1 MAKICQK
8 CSTENR
14 DTSKFCSRCGNT
26 LVEGVCT
33 LQNETVLAGR
43 YKVIRPVK
51 SGGMGSVYEAID
63 EHFGDKCALKEMSP
77 KFSSQKEQEYIRKRF
92 EEEAKMLRKLHHTNM
107 PRVVDYF
114 VDHGV
119 YYLVMDFIEGEDLE
133 TVLDKQGSPGL
144 PEVNLIDWSCQIL
157 DVLSYLHSQKPPVIY
172 RDLKPGNIML
182 RHSDGKVLLVDFGI
196 ARTMA
201 SETDAS
207 HTVIGTQGYAP
218 PEQYKGQI
226 EPASDIYALGA
237 TFHHLSTGMPPL
249 VPFAFEPVRNFSPS
263 LSRNFETV
271 IMKALSLDVKDR
283 FSCAE
288 EMKLALI
295 YNKIPSVLPSVTSQE
310 KKVSPSAI
318 VQEKKV
324 PSSVIPQEK
333 KVPVVE
339 IRDYGQTP
347 GISDDMILIPSGEVI
362 LGSKEQL
369 GFLGSKWQVM
379 PVYRVRLDDYYIDKY
394 PVTFGQ
400 YEEFVNKT
408 GYRSEGQWKKYY
420 SAFYRNYPVVNVT
433 WNDAGAYATWKGKRL
448 PTQAEWEKAARGT
461 DFRTYP
467 WGQEWDRNKCN
478 NLRMDRDD
486 LLGRMMVMEQG
497 KGTLPA
503 GSFPEGLS
511 FYGVMDM
518 SGNVWEWCSDWYYKP
533 EGFQINP
540 KGPLSGTFKILCG
553 GSWLLQ
559 DIYCFWCATRTK
571 EKPASYNSQAGFRCV
586 KNA

>member
-1 MAKICQK
+1 MAKKCQK

-14 DTSKFCSRCGNT
+14 DTSKFCSRCGT
-26 LVEGVCT
+26 ILTEEICT
-33 LQNETVLAGR
+33 LQNDTVLAGR
-43 YKVIRPVK
+43 YKVVKPVK

-77 KFSSQKEQEYIRKRF
+77 KFSSQKEQDYIRKRF
-92 EEEAKMLRKLHHTNM
+92 EEEAKMLRKLHHANM

-133 TVLDKQGSPGL
+133 TVLENQGSPGL
-144 PEVNLIDWSCQIL
+144 PEVNLIDWACQIL

-237 TFHHLSTGMPPL
+237 TLHHLSTGMPPL
-249 VPFAFEPVRNFSPS
+249 VPFDFEPARNFSPA

-295 YNKIPSVLPSVTSQE
+295 YNNMASVIPSVV
-310 KKVSPSAI
+310 
-318 VQEKKV
+318 EKKV
-324 PSSVIPQEK
+324 PPPVIEK
-333 KVPVVE
+333 RAPDIEIKENPVQ
-339 IRDYGQTP
+339 INGS
-347 GISDDMILIPSGEVI
+347 SDDMILIPSGEVL
-362 LGSKEQL
+362 LGSKEQI

-420 SAFYRNYPVVNVT
+420 STFYRNYPVINVT
-433 WNDAGAYATWKGKRL
+433 WNDAGAYAAWKGKRL

-478 NLRMDRDD
+478 NLRMDRND
-486 LLGRMMVMEQG
+486 LLGKMMVMEQG
-497 KGTLPA
+497 RGTLPV

-518 SGNVWEWCSDWYYKP
+518 AGNIWEWCSDWYYKP

-553 GSWLLQ
+553 GSWSLQ
-559 DIYCFWCATRTK
+559 DIYCFWCGTRTK
-571 EKPASYNSQAGFRCV
+571 EKPSGYNSQSGFRCV